1 MSSSSRRRKRMPSD
15 EELLQRATQPMAPG
29 DALLALAL
37 IAVLGVGLV
46 LVLQGVF

>member
-1 MSSSSRRRKRMPSD
+1 MPSD
-15 EELLQRATQPMAPG
+15 EELLQRATQPMAPR

-46 LVLQGVF
+46 LVLRGVF